1 MGELHDTFSIPD
13 NFLSLLR
20 KFART
25 DVGVSGEEQQGLLV
39 SEQES
44 VEIELLPKE
53 LVREYEE
60 LFELTYSSI
69 ISNLSFAILMMQS
82 MMANTDSTT

>member
-1 MGELHDTFSIPD
+1 MEELHDTFSIPD

-82 MMANTDSTT
+82 MIANTD